1 MIDHENREDELYLTK
16 AQLIEAQDVAELI
29 EVVKLLQEQ
38 VNDLRWRMNQV
49 CNFLSIAE
57 REDE

>member
-1 MIDHENREDELYLTK
+1 MIYEDDINLTELV
-16 AQLIEAQDVAELI
+16 EA
-29 EVVKLLQEQ
+29 VKLLQEQ
-38 VNDLRWRMNQV
+38 VNDIRWRMNEV